1 MPHAVQKSIVAMW
14 TLSNIFFV
22 SSIKWYLRL
31 YQDKTLQFITL
42 MCFFLSLFLLL
53 LLWLLL
59 ALRCISM
66 VFLCVSCL
74 YRECSYCARKSHT
87 HCYGLMS
94 FYVWKAFAVTTKRMP
109 AKLSKNTQSK
119 RARRTMRVKTSSR
132 FDLRPVER
140 MQHFSTHS
148 HFVTIFKLI
157 E

>member
-1 MPHAVQKSIVAMW
+1 MLFSVSLSIAVA
-14 TLSNIFFV
+14 
-22 SSIKWYLRL
+22 
-31 YQDKTLQFITL
+31 
-42 MCFFLSLFLLL
+42 
-53 LLWLLL
+53 L
-59 ALRCISM
+59 AVVGIA
-66 VFLCVSCL
+66 VYFDGFLCVSCL